1 MKLHIP
7 TSIVTPKEIK
17 SFKEFVD
24 NMNFKEKARA
34 KVKELDA
41 RMTELNSLYDSESN
55 QEKKSEIAKEIHS
68 VMVQTNK
75 FLKMAGADEQ
85 EMYMD

>member
-1 MKLHIP
+1 MRA
-7 TSIVTPKEIK
+7 TPKEIK
-17 SFKEFVD
+17 SLKEFVD

-34 KVKELDA
+34 KVKELDE
-41 RMTELNSLYDSESN
+41 RMAELNSLYEKETDPK
-55 QEKKSEIAKEIHS
+55 KKSEIAKEIHS

-85 EMYMD
+85 EMYMV

>member
-1 MKLHIP
+1 
-7 TSIVTPKEIK
+7 
-17 SFKEFVD
+17 
-24 NMNFKEKARA
+24 MNFKEKARA

>member
-1 MKLHIP
+1 MRA
-7 TSIVTPKEIK
+7 TPKDIK
-17 SFKEFVD
+17 SLKEFVD

-85 EMYMD
+85 EMYML

>member
-1 MKLHIP
+1 
-7 TSIVTPKEIK
+7 
-17 SFKEFVD
+17 
-24 NMNFKEKARA
+24 MNFKEKARA

-85 EMYMD
+85 EMYMV

>member
-1 MKLHIP
+1 MRA
-7 TSIVTPKEIK
+7 TPKEIK
-17 SFKEFVD
+17 SLKEFVD
-24 NMNFKEKARA
+24 NMKLKEKARA

>member
-1 MKLHIP
+1 MRA
-7 TSIVTPKEIK
+7 TPKEIK

>member
-1 MKLHIP
+1 
-7 TSIVTPKEIK
+7 
-17 SFKEFVD
+17 
-24 NMNFKEKARA
+24 MNFKEKARA

-41 RMTELNSLYDSESN
+41 RMAELNSLYDSESN

-85 EMYMD
+85 EMYML

>member
-1 MKLHIP
+1 MRA
-7 TSIVTPKEIK
+7 TPKEIK
-17 SFKEFVD
+17 SLKEFVD

-41 RMTELNSLYDSESN
+41 RMAELNSLYDSESN

-85 EMYMD
+85 EMYAD

>member
-1 MKLHIP
+1 MRA
-7 TSIVTPKEIK
+7 TPKEIK
-17 SFKEFVD
+17 SLKEFVD

-41 RMTELNSLYDSESN
+41 RMAELNSLYDSESN

>member
-1 MKLHIP
+1 MRA
-7 TSIVTPKEIK
+7 TPKEIK
-17 SFKEFVD
+17 SLKEFVD

-41 RMTELNSLYDSESN
+41 RMTELNSLYESESN

>member
-1 MKLHIP
+1 MRA
-7 TSIVTPKEIK
+7 TPKEIK
-17 SFKEFVD
+17 SLKEFVD
-24 NMNFKEKARA
+24 NMIFKEKARA

>member
-1 MKLHIP
+1 MRA
-7 TSIVTPKEIK
+7 TPKEIK
-17 SFKEFVD
+17 SLKEFVD

-41 RMTELNSLYDSESN
+41 RMAELNSLY
-55 QEKKSEIAKEIHS
+55 EKETDPKKQREIAKEILS
-68 VMVQTNK
+68 VASLTNK

>member
-1 MKLHIP
+1 MRA
-7 TSIVTPKEIK
+7 TPKQIK
-17 SFKEFVD
+17 SLKEFVD

-41 RMTELNSLYDSESN
+41 RMAELNSLYESESN

>member
-1 MKLHIP
+1 
-7 TSIVTPKEIK
+7 
-17 SFKEFVD
+17 
-24 NMNFKEKARA
+24 MNFKEKARA

-55 QEKKSEIAKEIHS
+55 QEKKREIAKEIHS

>member
-1 MKLHIP
+1 MRA
-7 TSIVTPKEIK
+7 TPKEIK
-17 SFKEFVD
+17 SLKEFVD
-24 NMNFKEKARA
+24 NMIFKEKARA

-68 VMVQTNK
+68 VMLQTNK

>member
-1 MKLHIP
+1 MG
-7 TSIVTPKEIK
+7 TTPKQILE
-17 SFKEFVD
+17 FKRFVD

-41 RMTELNSLYDSESN
+41 RMTELNSQYDSESN

>member
-1 MKLHIP
+1 M
-7 TSIVTPKEIK
+7 
-17 SFKEFVD
+17 
-24 NMNFKEKARA
+24 R
-34 KVKELDA
+34 ELDA
-41 RMTELNSLYDSESN
+41 RMAELNSLYDNESN

-85 EMYMD
+85 EMYML

>member
-1 MKLHIP
+1 MRA
-7 TSIVTPKEIK
+7 TPKDIK
-17 SFKEFVD
+17 SLKEFVN

-34 KVKELDA
+34 KIKELDA

-68 VMVQTNK
+68 VMVQTNM

-85 EMYMD
+85 EMYMV